1 METVTNFIRGL
12 FQPPYT
18 YLLCFALAVFVLGA
32 ILRFAC
38 GAVKSIP
45 RSAAACFA
53 ILFIYV
59 ISICAMGAEGQ
70 SKVLLSCLP
79 FLGEVSDATG
89 IYVMMR
95 TSFTAFL
102 LEAAQMFV
110 LAFIINLLQ
119 DLLDRFIK
127 LGGSSWLTHF
137 FVWYFWQCVIVLAG
151 LAAAIPSACRCFI
164 KRRSVSATYAKICST
179 KSEIKIP
186 VRSAWQQSVL
196 SSGISRTRMLAP
208 ISFVI
213 FRHCSKISP

>member
-1 METVTNFIRGL
+1 M
-12 FQPPYT
+12 
-18 YLLCFALAVFVLGA
+18 
-32 ILRFAC
+32 
-38 GAVKSIP
+38 S
-45 RSAAACFA
+45 SASAPW
-53 ILFIYV
+53 
-59 ISICAMGAEGQ
+59 GREGQ

-137 FVWYFWQCVIVLAG
+137 FVIG
-151 LAAAIPSACRCFI
+151 ISG
-164 KRRSVSATYAKICST
+164 SVSSCW
-179 KSEIKIP
+179 P
-186 VRSAWQQSVL
+186 AWPL
-196 SSGISRTRMLAP
+196 TMELTI
-208 ISFVI
+208 
-213 FRHCSKISP
+213 